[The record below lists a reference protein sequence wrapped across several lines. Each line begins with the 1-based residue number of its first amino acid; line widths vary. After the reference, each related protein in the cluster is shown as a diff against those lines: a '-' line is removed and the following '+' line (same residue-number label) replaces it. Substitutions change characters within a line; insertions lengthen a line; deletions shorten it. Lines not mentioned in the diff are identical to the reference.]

1 MNNIVGVFFIKYNN
15 GQINICYMFSKDA
28 LIRLR
33 ERVDYA
39 YETNDRAQND
49 LMSHLLAVTVIIQSY
64 DDLLHI
70 NDRVETYL

>member
-1 MNNIVGVFFIKYNN
+1 
-15 GQINICYMFSKDA
+15 MFSKDA

-49 LMSHLLAVTVIIQSY
+49 LMSHLLAVTVII
-64 DDLLHI
+64 
-70 NDRVETYL
+70 